1 MTYHF
6 YKILFIALLF
16 ESYKAA
22 DKIWLIRHCD
32 KPNSETN
39 PCCSELG
46 YERAKNWHHYFKMQ
60 FNKKSIVKLYASNFN
75 EKKVCVNNILYKPDS
90 TCQKSQRMFLTAF
103 YLREK
108 LNNHLLFKEDIN
120 SHYCIGEKNKLINN
134 ILNNH
139 NVSDVIIVWEHKE
152 IINII
157 RYFGINIKKWR
168 NKFQNNYNIVFMIDL
183 KTKQLFYDCF
193 DFIKNST
200 TCPDNV
206 NKWLYNI
213 KKIDNSFNDLI
224 LHTSLSSN
232 FSFNLSYGFF
242 LIILIILFSLYAI
255 LMIIHLIILQ
265 RKRRQYT
272 IIV

>member
-1 MTYHF
+1 MLSIFTF
-6 YKILFIALLF
+6 LF
-16 ESYKAA
+16 ESYNAV

-46 YERAKNWHHYFKMQ
+46 YERAKNWHHYFKTQ
-60 FNKKSIVKLYASNFN
+60 LHKKSIVKLYASNFN

-90 TCQKSQRMFLTAF
+90 KCQKSQRMFLTAF

-108 LNNHLLFKEDIN
+108 LNNHLLFQEDIN
-120 SHYCIGEKNKLINN
+120 SHYCIGEKNKLIDN
-134 ILNNH
+134 ILKNQS
-139 NVSDVIIVWEHKE
+139 VSDVIVVWEHKE
-152 IINII
+152 IISII
-157 RYFGINIKKWR
+157 RHFGISIKKWR
-168 NKFQNNYNIVFMIDL
+168 NQIQNNYDIVFMIDL

-193 DFIKNST
+193 DFMKNIT

-206 NKWLYNI
+206 NNWLHNINKIENSYNALI
-213 KKIDNSFNDLI
+213 LYKNSSSNYKFNFINDLFLFFFI
-224 LHTSLSSN
+224 L
-232 FSFNLSYGFF
+232 
-242 LIILIILFSLYAI
+242 LIILFSLYGI
-255 LMIIHLIILQ
+255 IVIIHLIVLQ